1 MTTPPP
7 PEGLQ
12 PGLVQ
17 LCLFDPGTT
26 TLGMHLAGG
35 HPIAVDHT
43 DTTPTPETR
52 HT

>member
-1 MTTPPP
+1 MTTPPLG
-7 PEGLQ
+7 EGFQ

-17 LCLFDPGTT
+17 LCLFDPANPSGD
-26 TLGMHLAGG
+26 LVLPWG